1 MPRLR
6 ARMSDRGSRVGET
19 PVRAAVAAC
28 RRCGTLSGV
37 SACPLQHSTLP
48 FPASL
53 TFDPT
58 IGATFVVSVVP
69 AYSVP
74 FRATTP
80 VVANMSTTAIA
91 NAGGPFTPTGEL
103 KCGYADVRVMPMSGR
118 SSAQIGLIAA

>member
-103 KCGYADVRVMPMSGR
+103 KAIS
-118 SSAQIGLIAA
+118 LK